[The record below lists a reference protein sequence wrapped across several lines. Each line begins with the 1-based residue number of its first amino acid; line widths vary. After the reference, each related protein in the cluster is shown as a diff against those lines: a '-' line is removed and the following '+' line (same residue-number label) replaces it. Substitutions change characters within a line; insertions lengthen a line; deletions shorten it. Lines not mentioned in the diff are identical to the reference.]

1 MNDTIQ
7 NILAFAALGLAVSF
21 LIRKFFWK
29 KPKSKK
35 SFGNAHDCDHCH

>member
-1 MNDTIQ
+1 MNTLIQ
-7 NILAFAALGLAVSF
+7 TILAFGALGLALLF

-35 SFGNAHDCDHCH
+35 AFGDAHDCDKCH